1 MKKIF
6 ATLLLALPML
16 GMAQQNDQPTA
27 KQSNIELSL
36 TAGIGARTSS
46 NEAIPNSGPIR
57 GGFVTGNANVLINK
71 GKYQYGFGVD
81 GNFVHQEYW
90 ELLPHV
96 LINRKFVGKRNY
108 FYAGALL
115 GYANRQRAE
124 YARYYHIYTEYA
136 NNTSHG
142 YVFGIHGG
150 TAYSISKHLALNAE
164 LALRSTQYFNQVRMY
179 YTPDS
184 YQAYSVSFFEASM
197 QLRVG
202 VRYRF

>member
-6 ATLLLALPML
+6 TTLLLALPIA
-16 GMAQQNDQPTA
+16 GIAQQNDITTP
-27 KQSNIELSL
+27 KQNKIEISL
-36 TAGIGARTSS
+36 TTGLGARTSS
-46 NEAIPNSGPIR
+46 DALLPNSGPIHS
-57 GGFVTGNANVLINK
+57 GFVTNNANILVNK
-71 GKYQYGFGVD
+71 GKYQYGFGID
-81 GNFVHQEYW
+81 GNIVHQEYW

-96 LINRKFVGKRNY
+96 LVNKKFTGKRNY
-108 FYAGALL
+108 FYIGATL
-115 GYANRQRAE
+115 GYANRQRAK
-124 YARYYHIYTEYA
+124 YASYYHIYRHYA

-142 YVFGIHGG
+142 YVFGVQGG

-164 LALRSTQYFNQVRMY
+164 LALRSTQYFNQTRMY
-179 YTPDS
+179 YTPES